1 LRFSD
6 AILIYSNKQQ
16 IKMKHL
22 PKINGFYWALIIS
35 ANTMGETAGD
45 LISQT
50 FNLGYGGGTI
60 ALLVLFI
67 IALIISIYSKT
78 QKPLLYWIVITL
90 ASTAGTTISDF
101 ISRSFFHLQLG
112 FTENQGYTFGT
123 LLLIVALTLTFS
135 IWKYHSKTNTIANGL
150 NKSTEFLY
158 WIAILTSSTLG
169 TAFGDLLAH
178 NTPLGFD
185 GGTLL
190 LLLLLVIVVG
200 LSHFTKMSRALL
212 YWLAI
217 ILTHPI
223 GATMGDYLT
232 KPEGMNLGN
241 VNASLLLVVVFIVVI
256 TTGQIILKSN
266 AKPM

>member
-1 LRFSD
+1 
-6 AILIYSNKQQ
+6 
-16 IKMKHL
+16 MKHL
-22 PKINGFYWALIIS
+22 PKINIFYWALILS

-60 ALLVLFI
+60 ALFTLF
-67 IALIISIYSKT
+67 LIVFTISIYSKK
-78 QKPLLYWIVITL
+78 QKPLLYWTVITL
-90 ASTAGTTISDF
+90 SSTAGTTISDY
-101 ISRSFFHLQLG
+101 ISRSFFHLQLN

-123 LLLIVALTLTFS
+123 IILIVALTITFS
-135 IWKYHSKTNTIANGL
+135 IWKYHSKANIIENGIS
-150 NKSTEFLY
+150 KRSEFLY

-190 LLLLLVIVVG
+190 LLILLTVLVG
-200 LSHFTKMSRALL
+200 LVYLTTISREIL
-212 YWLAI
+212 YWIGI

-241 VNASLLLVVVFIVVI
+241 VNASLVLLVVFIVVI
-256 TTGQIILKSN
+256 VTGQW
-266 AKPM
+266 AKNKQLN

>member
-1 LRFSD
+1 MKTLP
-6 AILIYSNKQQ
+6 Q
-16 IKMKHL
+16 INFM
-22 PKINGFYWALIIS
+22 YWLLIIS

-50 FNLGYGGGTI
+50 FHLGYGGGTI
-60 ALLVLFI
+60 VLMALFL
-67 IALIISIYSKT
+67 IALIISIYSKS
-78 QKPLLYWIVITL
+78 QKPLLYWTVITL

-112 FTENQGYTFGT
+112 FTENEGYTFGT
-123 LLLIVALTLTFS
+123 IILIIALIITFS
-135 IWKYHSKTNTIANGL
+135 IWKYYSRTNTIENGL
-150 NKSTEFLY
+150 NKRTEFLY

-185 GGTLL
+185 GGTI
-190 LLLLLVIVVG
+190 LLLVLLAVVVG
-200 LSHFTKMSRALL
+200 LVYLTKLSRELL
-212 YWLAI
+212 YWFAI

-232 KPEGMNLGN
+232 KPEGFNLGN
-241 VNASLLLVVVFIVVI
+241 VNASIALVFVFLGIVIVNILRVV
-256 TTGQIILKSN
+256 KE
-266 AKPM
+266 

>member
-1 LRFSD
+1 
-6 AILIYSNKQQ
+6 
-16 IKMKHL
+16 MKHL
-22 PKINGFYWALIIS
+22 PKINGYYWALIIS

-50 FNLGYGGGTI
+50 FHLGYGGGTI
-60 ALLVLFI
+60 ALIVMFL
-67 IALIISIYSKT
+67 IALSISIYSKR
-78 QKPLLYWIVITL
+78 QKPLLYWIVVTM

-101 ISRSFFHLQLG
+101 ISRSFFYLQLG
-112 FTENQGYTFGT
+112 FSENAGYTFGT
-123 LLLIVALTLTFS
+123 TLLAVSLLFTFGV
-135 IWKYHSKTNTIANGL
+135 WKYHSKTNTIENGL
-150 NKSTEFLY
+150 NKRTEFLY

-178 NTPLGFD
+178 NTSLGFD

-190 LLLLLVIVVG
+190 LLILLSVVVG
-200 LSHFTKMSRALL
+200 LVYLTKISRELL

-232 KPEGMNLGN
+232 KPEGMNFGN
-241 VNASLLLVVVFIVVI
+241 IKASLLLVVIFIAVI
-256 TTGQIILKSN
+256 ASGQLTKNRFLK
-266 AKPM
+266 

>member
-1 LRFSD
+1 
-6 AILIYSNKQQ
+6 
-16 IKMKHL
+16 MKHI
-22 PKINGFYWALIIS
+22 PKINLFYWALIVS

-60 ALLVLFI
+60 ALLILFLSVLS
-67 IALIISIYSKT
+67 ISIYSKS
-78 QKPLLYWIVITL
+78 QKPLVYWTVITV
-90 ASTAGTTISDF
+90 ASTLGTTISDF
-101 ISRSFFHLQLG
+101 LSRTLCVNYFGVSQE
-112 FTENQGYTFGT
+112 TGYIYATVFLVFALALTFG
-123 LLLIVALTLTFS
+123 
-135 IWKYHSKTNTIANGL
+135 IWKWYSKTDTIESGL
-150 NKSTEFLY
+150 SKVTEFLY
-158 WIAILTSSTLG
+158 WLAILTSSTLG

-178 NTPLGFD
+178 DTPLGFD

-190 LLLLLVIVVG
+190 LLALLTLVILLVF
-200 LSHFTKMSRALL
+200 FTKISRELL

-241 VNASLLLVVVFIVVI
+241 INASLVLVVVFIIVI
-256 TTGQIILKSN
+256 ITGKLALKKQIV
-266 AKPM
+266 

>member
-1 LRFSD
+1 
-6 AILIYSNKQQ
+6 
-16 IKMKHL
+16 MKHI
-22 PKINGFYWALIIS
+22 PNINLFYWALIIS

-60 ALLVLFI
+60 VLALLFL
-67 IALIISIYSKT
+67 IALLLSIYSKK
-78 QKPLLYWIVITL
+78 QKPILYWTVITL
-90 ASTAGTTISDF
+90 ASTLGTTISDF

-123 LLLIVALTLTFS
+123 IILISAIIITFS
-135 IWKYHSKTNTIANGL
+135 IWKYHSKTNTIENGL
-150 NKSTEFLY
+150 NKRTEFLY

-190 LLLLLVIVVG
+190 LLLFLTIVVG
-200 LSHFTKMSRALL
+200 LVYFTKISRELL

-217 ILTHPI
+217 IITHPI

-232 KPEGMNLGN
+232 KPEGMNFGN
-241 VNASLLLVVVFIVVI
+241 IKASLVLIVIFIIVI
-256 TTGQIILKSN
+256 FIRKIGSIRDVLKIY
-266 AKPM
+266 

>member
-1 LRFSD
+1 
-6 AILIYSNKQQ
+6 
-16 IKMKHL
+16 MKHL
-22 PKINGFYWALIIS
+22 PKINLFYWALIIS

-60 ALLVLFI
+60 ALLGLFL
-67 IALIISIYSKT
+67 IALTISIYSKS
-78 QKPLLYWIVITL
+78 QKPLLYWTVITL
-90 ASTAGTTISDF
+90 ASTLGTTISDF

-123 LLLIVALTLTFS
+123 IILIVALILTFG
-135 IWKYHSKTNTIANGL
+135 IWKYHSKTNTIDNGL
-150 NKSTEFLY
+150 NKRTEFLY

-169 TAFGDLLAH
+169 TALGDLLAH

-190 LLLLLVIVVG
+190 LLGLLAVVVG
-200 LSHFTKMSRALL
+200 LYFLTTISREIL
-212 YWLAI
+212 YWSAI

-232 KPEGMNLGN
+232 KPEGFNLGN
-241 VNASLLLVVVFIVVI
+241 IKASLVLVGVFIIVI
-256 TTGQIILKSN
+256 VIGQLTKNRQTT
-266 AKPM
+266 

>member
-1 LRFSD
+1 
-6 AILIYSNKQQ
+6 
-16 IKMKHL
+16 MKHL
-22 PKINGFYWALIIS
+22 PKINLFYWALIIS

-50 FNLGYGGGTI
+50 FNLGYGGGT
-60 ALLVLFI
+60 LVLISLFI
-67 IALIISIYSKT
+67 IALTISIYSKS
-78 QKPLLYWIVITL
+78 QKPLLYWTVITL

-112 FTENQGYTFGT
+112 YTENQGYTFGT
-123 LLLIVALTLTFS
+123 ILLVVALIITFS
-135 IWKYHSKTNTIANGL
+135 IWKYHSKINTIENGL
-150 NKSTEFLY
+150 NKRTEFLY

-190 LLLLLVIVVG
+190 LLSLLTIVVA
-200 LSHFTKMSRALL
+200 LVYLTKISREIL

-241 VNASLLLVVVFIVVI
+241 VKSSLVLVVVFIVVI
-256 TTGQIILKSN
+256 LAGKLTIVKNN
-266 AKPM
+266 AIKY

>member
-1 LRFSD
+1 
-6 AILIYSNKQQ
+6 
-16 IKMKHL
+16 MKHL
-22 PKINGFYWALIIS
+22 PQINSFYWALIIS

-60 ALLVLFI
+60 VLLAFFF
-67 IALIISIYSKT
+67 IALAISIGSKN
-78 QKPLLYWIVITL
+78 QKLLLYWIVVTL
-90 ASTAGTTISDF
+90 ASTVGTTISDF

-123 LLLIVALTLTFS
+123 ILLVVLLIFTFG
-135 IWKYHSKTNTIANGL
+135 IWKYHSKTNTIENGL
-150 NKSTEFLY
+150 NKRTEFLY

-190 LLLLLVIVVG
+190 LLILLIFVIGLVY
-200 LSHFTKMSRALL
+200 LTKISREFL

-241 VNASLLLVVVFIVVI
+241 IHACLVLVVVFIVVI
-256 TTGQIILKSN
+256 VTGQLTKKQL
-266 AKPM
+266 A

>member
-1 LRFSD
+1 
-6 AILIYSNKQQ
+6 
-16 IKMKHL
+16 MKHL
-22 PKINGFYWALIIS
+22 PKINLFYWALIIS

-60 ALLVLFI
+60 ALLIIFL
-67 IALIISIYSKT
+67 IALTISIYSKS
-78 QKPLLYWIVITL
+78 QKPLLYWTVITL
-90 ASTAGTTISDF
+90 ASTLGTTISDF

-123 LLLIVALTLTFS
+123 IILIVALILTFS
-135 IWKYHSKTNTIANGL
+135 IWKYHSKTNTIENGL
-150 NKSTEFLY
+150 NKRTEFLY

-169 TAFGDLLAH
+169 TAFGDLVAH

-190 LLLLLVIVVG
+190 LLGLLTVVIG
-200 LSHFTKMSRALL
+200 LYFLTTISREIL
-212 YWLAI
+212 YWFAI

-223 GATMGDYLT
+223 GATMGDFLT
-232 KPEGMNLGN
+232 KPEGFNLGN
-241 VNASLLLVVVFIVVI
+241 INASLVLVVVFIIIIIIV
-256 TTGQIILKSN
+256 TGQLTKN
-266 AKPM
+266 RQTA

>member
-1 LRFSD
+1 
-6 AILIYSNKQQ
+6 
-16 IKMKHL
+16 MKHL
-22 PKINGFYWALIIS
+22 PKINLFYWALIIS

-50 FNLGYGGGTI
+50 FKLGYGGGTI
-60 ALLVLFI
+60 ALLGLFL
-67 IALIISIYSKT
+67 IALTISIYSKN
-78 QKPLLYWIVITL
+78 QKPLLYWTVITL
-90 ASTAGTTISDF
+90 ASTLGTTISDF

-123 LLLIVALTLTFS
+123 IILIIALIATFG
-135 IWKYHSKTNTIANGL
+135 IWKYHSSTNTIENGL
-150 NKSTEFLY
+150 DKRTEFLY

-178 NTPLGFD
+178 NTTLGFD

-190 LLLLLVIVVG
+190 LVILLAVVVG
-200 LSHFTKMSRALL
+200 LYFLTKISRELL
-212 YWLAI
+212 YWFAI

-232 KPEGMNLGN
+232 KPEGFNLGN
-241 VNASLLLVVVFIVVI
+241 INASLVLVVVFIVVI
-256 TTGQIILKSN
+256 AAGQLTKTRQTN
-266 AKPM
+266 LQKNFH

>member
-1 LRFSD
+1 
-6 AILIYSNKQQ
+6 
-16 IKMKHL
+16 MKHL
-22 PKINGFYWALIIS
+22 PKINLFYWALIIS

-50 FNLGYGGGTI
+50 FHLGYGGGTI
-60 ALLVLFI
+60 VLSALFI
-67 IALIISIYSKT
+67 ATLTYSIYSKS
-78 QKPLLYWIVITL
+78 QKPLLYWTVITL

-101 ISRSFFHLQLG
+101 ISRTFFHLQLG

-123 LLLIVALTLTFS
+123 IILVFALITTFS
-135 IWKYHSKTNTIANGL
+135 IWKIHTKTNTIENEL
-150 NKSTEFLY
+150 NKKTEFLY

-190 LLLLLVIVVG
+190 LLGLLIIVMG
-200 LSHFTKMSRALL
+200 LFFLTKISRELL

-232 KPEGMNLGN
+232 KPDGFDLGN
-241 VNASLLLVVVFIVVI
+241 IKASLILVLVFIIVI
-256 TTGQIILKSN
+256 LTGKFSVKIMKTIN
-266 AKPM
+266 I

>member
-1 LRFSD
+1 
-6 AILIYSNKQQ
+6 
-16 IKMKHL
+16 MKHL
-22 PKINGFYWALIIS
+22 PQINLFYWALIIS

-60 ALLVLFI
+60 LLIALFL
-67 IALIISIYSKT
+67 IALIISICSKS

-123 LLLIVALTLTFS
+123 VLLIVALVFTFS
-135 IWKYHSKTNTIANGL
+135 IWKYHLKTNTIENGL
-150 NKSTEFLY
+150 NRRTEFLY

-190 LLLLLVIVVG
+190 LLLFLVVVVG
-200 LSHFTKMSRALL
+200 LVYLTKISRELL

-232 KPEGMNLGN
+232 KPEGMNFGN
-241 VNASLLLVVVFIVVI
+241 IKASLVLVVVFIVVI
-256 TTGQIILKSN
+256 TTGQLTKKQI
-266 AKPM
+266 AK

>member
-1 LRFSD
+1 
-6 AILIYSNKQQ
+6 
-16 IKMKHL
+16 MKHL
-22 PKINGFYWALIIS
+22 PKINLFYWALIIS

-60 ALLVLFI
+60 ALLTLFI
-67 IALIISIYSKT
+67 IVLSISIYSKS
-78 QKPLLYWIVITL
+78 QKPLVYWSVITL
-90 ASTAGTTISDF
+90 ASTAGTTISDY
-101 ISRSFFHLQLG
+101 ISRSFFHLKLG

-123 LLLIVALTLTFS
+123 IILVIVLIITFN
-135 IWKYHSKTNTIANGL
+135 IWKYISKTNTIENGL
-150 NKSTEFLY
+150 NKKTEFLY
-158 WIAILTSSTLG
+158 WTAILTSSTLG
-169 TAFGDLLAH
+169 TAFGDFLAH

-190 LLLLLVIVVG
+190 LLGLLLILVV
-200 LSHFTKMSRALL
+200 LVFFTKISIEIC

-241 VNASLLLVVVFIVVI
+241 IKASLFLVVVFIIVI
-256 TTGQIILKSN
+256 ITGKLSN
-266 AKPM
+266 RISENRRV

>member
-1 LRFSD
+1 
-6 AILIYSNKQQ
+6 
-16 IKMKHL
+16 MKHL
-22 PKINGFYWALIIS
+22 PKINLFYWALIIS

-60 ALLVLFI
+60 ALLLFFV
-67 IALIISIYSKT
+67 IALLFSIYSKS
-78 QKPLLYWIVITL
+78 QKPLLYWTVITL
-90 ASTAGTTISDF
+90 ASTLGTTISDF

-112 FTENQGYTFGT
+112 FTENQGYNFGT
-123 LLLIVALTLTFS
+123 IILIIALIITFS
-135 IWKYHSKTNTIANGL
+135 IWKYHSKTNTIENGL
-150 NKSTEFLY
+150 NKQTEILY

-190 LLLLLVIVVG
+190 LLVLLTIVVAFVY
-200 LSHFTKMSRALL
+200 LTKISRELL

-241 VNASLLLVVVFIVVI
+241 IKASLVLVVAFIIVIITGKITLKNEVV
-256 TTGQIILKSN
+256 
-266 AKPM
+266 

>member
-1 LRFSD
+1 
-6 AILIYSNKQQ
+6 
-16 IKMKHL
+16 
-22 PKINGFYWALIIS
+22 
-35 ANTMGETAGD
+35 MGETAGD

-60 ALLVLFI
+60 ALIVFFL
-67 IALIISIYSKT
+67 IALTFSIYSKS
-78 QKPLLYWIVITL
+78 QKPLLYWTVITL

-123 LLLIVALTLTFS
+123 IILIVALIITFG
-135 IWKYHSKTNTIANGL
+135 IWKYHSKTVTIESGL
-150 NKSTEFLY
+150 NKRTEFLY

-169 TAFGDLLAH
+169 TALGDLLAH

-190 LLLLLVIVVG
+190 LLMLLAIVVG
-200 LSHFTKMSRALL
+200 LFYLTKISRELL

-241 VNASLLLVVVFIVVI
+241 IKASLLLVVVFIIVI
-256 TTGQIILKSN
+256 VTGQLINKRQLN
-266 AKPM
+266 